1 MKRKR
6 FAALLAAL
14 ALCVTGCARAESAPV
29 PGPQPSPEPSPSPA
43 ASPAVEAAG
52 ELTFHNELAGR
63 ARCRPAVGE
72 PGPGVVPLFQH
83 PARRGPDPFRAHCH
97 RRSAGRQRAV
107 PFRRIKHT
115 QKPHPGRI
123 GAAFVL

>member
-52 ELTFHNELAGR
+52 ELTFHNELDGR
-63 ARCRPAVGE
+63 ARRRPAVGE

-83 PARRGPDPFRAHCH
+83 PARRGPDLF
-97 RRSAGRQRAV
+97 
-107 PFRRIKHT
+107 
-115 QKPHPGRI
+115 
-123 GAAFVL
+123 